1 MGGSFY
7 DGNQERKC
15 VRIALM
21 ERDYTLQTIID
32 QNEYVFDEEVVIT
45 NERGRII
52 LYLPELD
59 LEITLSGVEIA

>member
-1 MGGSFY
+1 
-7 DGNQERKC
+7 
-15 VRIALM
+15 M